1 MKKSI
6 VPLNEVERLKAL
18 EQYSIMDSL
27 PEKEYDAITQLASF
41 ICETPIALLSL
52 LDEKRQWFKSSV
64 GLAVT
69 ETSREISFC
78 QHTIMGA
85 DVYEV
90 NNAIENKIFTN
101 NPLVTDNPDIR
112 FYAGAPLRDRN
123 GFNLGSLCVID
134 TKPRTLTTEQ
144 KTALQILAA
153 QVISLFELR
162 KKNTDLIATQLELNN
177 FIELSKNLVCIANF
191 DGTFHKVSPSFTTVL
206 GYSKEEL
213 VGKPFLGFI
222 HPEDLDKSIKE
233 V

>member
-101 NPLVTDNPDIR
+101 NPLVTGNPDIR

-162 KKNTDLIATQLELNN
+162 KKKHGPDRYA
-177 FIELSKNLVCIANF
+177 A
-191 DGTFHKVSPSFTTVL
+191 
-206 GYSKEEL
+206 
-213 VGKPFLGFI
+213 
-222 HPEDLDKSIKE
+222 
-233 V
+233 